1 VQGLLIKRSVAL
13 LGNEKSVYI
22 GFGLY
27 ALGMFLFSFASQ
39 GWMMFVFLIPYC
51 LGGISGPCIQSIMT
65 TAVPA
70 NEQGEL
76 QGGLTSLQSLT
87 TIFGPLMMT
96 NLFYFAT
103 KPNATF
109 HFPGAPFFLGGIF
122 MAASFFITFRLL
134 GIKK

>member
-1 VQGLLIKRSVAL
+1 VAW

-27 ALGMFLFSFASQ
+27 TLGMFLFSFASQ

-65 TAVPA
+65 TQVPA